1 MSTTFITPDL
11 THSTR
16 LVLSDLESLRHE
28 YNLLLSST
36 IDEDK
41 CQRLHQS
48 LESIDLGIDEAFVM
62 LELDNHLENLDSE
75 IHKLTLQ
82 VQRLTQE
89 NSWLR
94 DELSLT
100 EKNLQTSTQIRQDYE
115 RDIDLL
121 NESLISSPSTSDNF
135 ELTNSIDINTDIP
148 IETKEQIQ
156 INSNSETK
164 NHSEIP
170 PRFRT
175 LHNLVIQYAQ
185 AGRYEVAVPLCRQ
198 ALEDLEKTHGHT
210 HPDVAT
216 MLNILALVYR
226 DQNKFKEALQLLTE
240 ALTIREKTLGLEHPA
255 VAATLNNL
263 AVLYGKKNRYKE
275 AEPLC
280 KRALEIREK
289 CFGVDHPDV
298 GKQLNNLALLC
309 LNQGKYDKVEEYYK
323 RAIEIYI
330 KHYGKNDPNVA
341 KTKNNL
347 ASAYLREG
355 KYKLAAELYQEVL
368 SSEQC
373 QNSSNN
379 LNTTS
384 VSIRDGSTV
393 MTTLKNLGAL
403 CRRQGFYEQA
413 DYIESCA
420 TKSTQDPEAINRALH
435 ILRQLRIYDDIN
447 QGTMRRAQQQPPP
460 QEYGRLRRSGSFQKL
475 RQSIRRGS
483 EKLVQKLRGTSST
496 GWNNQS
502 LNSSQYQQQ
511 EQQQQQQQDDNN
523 NYGPMKRASSLSVL
537 NNVPLQQQ
545 QINRPLTTTTNS
557 VEQQNNPSFKQQYP
571 STFGG
576 RLASAENLH

>member
-1 MSTTFITPDL
+1 MSTTCINSDL

-28 YNLLLSST
+28 HNLLLSST
-36 IDEDK
+36 IDDDNK

-62 LELDNHLENLDSE
+62 LQLDNHLENLDSE
-75 IHKLTLQ
+75 IHKLMLQ

-100 EKNLQTSTQIRQDYE
+100 EKHLQTSTHIRQDYE
-115 RDIDLL
+115 RDINLL
-121 NESLISSPSTSDNF
+121 NESLISSQSISDNIN
-135 ELTNSIDINTDIP
+135 LTNSIDINTDIP

-156 INSNSETK
+156 INSNTNLETNK

-240 ALTIREKTLGLEHPA
+240 ALTIREKTLGNEHPA

-289 CFGVDHPDV
+289 YFGMNHPDV

-323 RAIEIYI
+323 RAIEIYT
-330 KHYGKNDPNVA
+330 KNYGKNDSNVS

-355 KYKLAAELYQEVL
+355 KYKLAVQLYEEIL
-368 SSEQC
+368 SESQLISNEQC
-373 QNSSNN
+373 QSLNSNRD
-379 LNTTS
+379 TT
-384 VSIRDGSTV
+384 II

-403 CRRQGFYEQA
+403 CRRLNFYEQA
-413 DYIESCA
+413 DLFELCA
-420 TKSTQDPEAINRALH
+420 TKSLQNQSDVINRALD
-435 ILRQLRIYDDIN
+435 ILKQIQLNDDIN
-447 QGTMRRAQQQPPP
+447 HETIRRSQVPIT
-460 QEYGRLRRSGSFQKL
+460 QEYGKLRRSGSFQKL

-483 EKLVQKLRGTSST
+483 EKLVQKLRGTPSNLPSF
-496 GWNNQS
+496 
-502 LNSSQYQQQ
+502 NSMQF
-511 EQQQQQQQDDNN
+511 QQQDSTI
-523 NYGPMKRASSLSVL
+523 KRASSMSVL
-537 NNVPLQQQ
+537 NNVSPSYPLQQQ
-545 QINRPLTTTTNS
+545 QTNRTLRNIYS
-557 VEQQNNPSFKQQYP
+557 IDHQQQNKQQFIPP
-571 STFGG
+571 SRG
-576 RLASAENLH
+576 RLTSAENIH

>member
-1 MSTTFITPDL
+1 MSTTSDL

-16 LVLSDLESLRHE
+16 LALSNLESLRHE
-28 YNLLLSST
+28 HNLLFSST

-41 CQRLHQS
+41 RQCLQQS
-48 LESIDLGIDEAFVM
+48 LESVDLGIGEGFVM
-62 LELDNHLENLDSE
+62 LQLDNHLENLDSE
-75 IHKLTLQ
+75 THKLMLQ

-89 NSWLR
+89 NNWLR
-94 DELSLT
+94 EELSLT
-100 EKNLQTSTQIRQDYE
+100 EKHLQTSTQLRQDYE
-115 RDIDLL
+115 RDIRLL
-121 NESLISSPSTSDNF
+121 NESLASSQSISNHLNLTSI
-135 ELTNSIDINTDIP
+135 IDIDKEMP

-156 INSNSETK
+156 TNLNNSNQETK
-164 NHSEIP
+164 NHSDIP

-240 ALTIREKTLGLEHPA
+240 ALTIREKTLGMEHPA

-289 CFGVDHPDV
+289 FFGHDHPDV
-298 GKQLNNLALLC
+298 AKQLNNLALLC
-309 LNQGKYDKVEEYYK
+309 LNQSKYDKVEEYYK
-323 RAIEIYI
+323 RAIEIYT
-330 KHYGKNDPNVA
+330 KHYGKNDSNVI

-355 KYKLAAELYQEVL
+355 KYKYALQLYQEILFESNEQSQIL
-368 SSEQC
+368 ST
-373 QNSSNN
+373 N
-379 LNTTS
+379 
-384 VSIRDGSTV
+384 RDITPI

-403 CRRQGFYEQA
+403 CRRQGLYEQA
-413 DYIESCA
+413 DLLESCIVKYSQNQSEA
-420 TKSTQDPEAINRALH
+420 LQDALNF
-435 ILRQLRIYDDIN
+435 LRQLRINDDIN
-447 QGTMRRAQQQPPP
+447 HDIMRRSCQASSS
-460 QEYGRLRRSGSFQKL
+460 QEYGKLRRSGSFQKL

-483 EKLVQKLRGTSST
+483 EKLVQKLRGTPSNLPSF
-496 GWNNQS
+496 
-502 LNSSQYQQQ
+502 NSMQFQ
-511 EQQQQQQQDDNN
+511 EQN
-523 NYGPMKRASSLSVL
+523 GSIKRASSMSVL
-537 NNVPLQQQ
+537 HQVSPLYPLQQQ
-545 QINRPLTTTTNS
+545 QTNRTLSNVCS
-557 VEQQNNPSFKQQYP
+557 IDHQQQNKQQFIPP
-571 STFGG
+571 SRG
-576 RLASAENLH
+576 RLTSAENLH

>member
-16 LVLSDLESLRHE
+16 LVLSNLESLRHE
-28 YNLLLSST
+28 HNLLVSST
-36 IDEDK
+36 VDDDK

-62 LELDNHLENLDSE
+62 LQLDNHLENLDSE
-75 IHKLTLQ
+75 IHKLMLQ

-100 EKNLQTSTQIRQDYE
+100 EKHLQTSTQIRQDYE

-121 NESLISSPSTSDNF
+121 NESLISSPSISDNLN
-135 ELTNSIDINTDIP
+135 LTNSIDINTDIP
-148 IETKEQIQ
+148 IETKEQIPM
-156 INSNSETK
+156 NSNFETK
-164 NHSEIP
+164 NHTEIP

-240 ALTIREKTLGLEHPA
+240 ALTIREKTLGHEHPA

-289 CFGVDHPDV
+289 YFGVNHPDV

-323 RAIEIYI
+323 RAIEIYT
-330 KHYGKNDPNVA
+330 KNYGKHDSNVS

-355 KYKLAAELYQEVL
+355 KYKLAVQLYEEIL
-368 SSEQC
+368 SESQLISNEQC
-373 QNSSNN
+373 QSLNSNRD
-379 LNTTS
+379 TTT
-384 VSIRDGSTV
+384 I

-403 CRRQGFYEQA
+403 CRRLNLYEQA
-413 DYIESCA
+413 DLFESFA
-420 TKSTQDPEAINRALH
+420 TKSSQNQSEFINRALD
-435 ILRQLRIYDDIN
+435 ILKQIRQNDEIN
-447 QGTMRRAQQQPPP
+447 HETIRRSQAPIP
-460 QEYGRLRRSGSFQKL
+460 QEYGKLRRSGSFQKL

-483 EKLVQKLRGTSST
+483 EKLVQKLRGTPSNLPSF
-496 GWNNQS
+496 
-502 LNSSQYQQQ
+502 NSMQF
-511 EQQQQQQQDDNN
+511 QQQD
-523 NYGPMKRASSLSVL
+523 PIIKRASSMSVL
-537 NNVPLQQQ
+537 NNVSPSYPLHQQQ
-545 QINRPLTTTTNS
+545 TNRTLRNIYS
-557 VEQQNNPSFKQQYP
+557 IDQQQNKQQFIPP
-571 STFGG
+571 SRG
-576 RLASAENLH
+576 RLTSAENTH

>member
-1 MSTTFITPDL
+1 
-11 THSTR
+11 
-16 LVLSDLESLRHE
+16 
-28 YNLLLSST
+28 LLSSPH
-36 IDEDK
+36 DDDK
-41 CQRLHQS
+41 RKHLQQS
-48 LESIDLGIDEAFVM
+48 LESIDLGIGESLILLQ
-62 LELDNHLENLDSE
+62 LEHHVNDLDSE
-75 IHKLTLQ
+75 TYKLMLQ

-100 EKNLQTSTQIRQDYE
+100 EKNLQTSTQIKEEYE
-115 RDIDLL
+115 HDIRSL
-121 NESLISSPSTSDNF
+121 NESLATETTTTATATAAAENF
-135 ELTNSIDINTDIP
+135 DIEKEMP
-148 IETKEQIQ
+148 IEPKEQQ
-156 INSNSETK
+156 RVPT
-164 NHSEIP
+164 NHSEVP

-289 CFGVDHPDV
+289 CFGIDHPDV

-323 RAIEIYI
+323 RAIEIYT
-330 KHYGKNDPNVA
+330 KHYGLNDPNVA

-355 KYKLAAELYQEVL
+355 KYKLAAQLYQEVL
-368 SSEQC
+368 SNEQN
-373 QNSSNN
+373 QNSLKS
-379 LNTTS
+379 S
-384 VSIRDGSTV
+384 VSNQDSSTIAI
-393 MTTLKNLGAL
+393 TLKNLG
-403 CRRQGFYEQA
+403 
-413 DYIESCA
+413 
-420 TKSTQDPEAINRALH
+420 T
-435 ILRQLRIYDDIN
+435 
-447 QGTMRRAQQQPPP
+447 
-460 QEYGRLRRSGSFQKL
+460 
-475 RQSIRRGS
+475 
-483 EKLVQKLRGTSST
+483 
-496 GWNNQS
+496 
-502 LNSSQYQQQ
+502 
-511 EQQQQQQQDDNN
+511 
-523 NYGPMKRASSLSVL
+523 
-537 NNVPLQQQ
+537 
-545 QINRPLTTTTNS
+545 
-557 VEQQNNPSFKQQYP
+557 
-571 STFGG
+571 
-576 RLASAENLH
+576 